1 MSVVSAPAGRLSTTT
16 VYGLTVVVESVRSE
30 GRAALAVHH
39 RAGFRREAV
48 GEEGVA
54 HLLEHVMFR
63 GSAAVP
69 RGTFHDHVLGFA
81 GHAGGTTHQDFT
93 EYTQRVPVG
102 CLDDAVFAEVD
113 RLFAA
118 EIGDEAVAEQLPGVI
133 AEVRHHS
140 GHAFGGFPWPAMGRV
155 LFADHAHAHDGWGDP
170 ADLARMD
177 ASTCRRFHERCYR
190 PADAVLTVVGDV
202 DLETVVGAIDRAC
215 RGHRPAPARTPRD
228 TPRPRWRDGASVR
241 VRVPGEGPSAFAV
254 GYALPDP
261 IDHLDEYL
269 AATVLSDVLTGTRP
283 ADGTPWSAAS
293 GVFGPL
299 EVARG
304 DVLTVTTSGSRASA
318 AEFRRSVDAALTAVA
333 SGAAPSSVLAAA
345 AGVAGSRRLRE
356 RADTEARARSLG
368 RAAVILGDPA
378 AADRA
383 VEIALGVRPRD
394 VRAAAARVVAGVAG
408 SLTVERGASAPTAT
422 DVAPAPPPV
431 PARRRRVLRVDAAAV
446 LDRIVAAAPSRTV
459 VRNGAGAVTVIDPRA
474 DVVELRV
481 RWSVAA
487 GVHRSRIVVH
497 DAAAR
502 AAAHLRRRLRTDA
515 DGPSAQIALDGD
527 ELVVSGSVLAA
538 DVEVWFTEL
547 AAVLDVPIGRLPAAV
562 PRGLD
567 PALDLCAAVA
577 RVLLLDG
584 PEGAEIGPDTP
595 LRAAVCGAPT
605 ILAVATD
612 PVATDPVAPDASPWW
627 GTGTAA
633 RVGRSIADLHG
644 RTVDVPAATPA
655 SILEWSVVDVDGV
668 AAGPTAD
675 PAAYA
680 ALTAIGGFHGARLHA
695 ATTVDAYAGRDTLL
709 GAPRTF
715 VVASGA
721 PGSSLDAMQSD
732 IARWHRDVSER
743 PLDDDE
749 IHRARCFAAGQLS
762 SMIESPAHLADTT
775 SRSLATGTPPETV
788 LALPSAVAAV
798 DPSRVRAAVP
808 DLVAGRCAFTV
819 RSRSRHDYTGTRD
832 HPDHHDTGG
841 TP

>member
-1 MSVVSAPAGRLSTTT
+1 MRPFRAAPFTTT
-16 VYGLTVVVESVRSE
+16 SS
-30 GRAALAVHH
+30 
-39 RAGFRREAV
+39 
-48 GEEGVA
+48 
-54 HLLEHVMFR
+54 
-63 GSAAVP
+63 GSP
-69 RGTFHDHVLGFA
+69 GTR
-81 GHAGGTTHQDFT
+81 GGTTHQDFT

-118 EIGDEAVAEQLPGVI
+118 EIGDEAMAEQLPGVI

-140 GHAFGGFPWPAMGRV
+140 GHAFGGFPWPAMGPV

-269 AATVLSDVLTGTRP
+269 AATVLTGTRP

-304 DVLTVTTSGSRASA
+304 DVLTVTTS
-318 AEFRRSVDAALTAVA
+318 
-333 SGAAPSSVLAAA
+333 
-345 AGVAGSRRLRE
+345 
-356 RADTEARARSLG
+356 
-368 RAAVILGDPA
+368 
-378 AADRA
+378 
-383 VEIALGVRPRD
+383 
-394 VRAAAARVVAGVAG
+394 
-408 SLTVERGASAPTAT
+408 
-422 DVAPAPPPV
+422 
-431 PARRRRVLRVDAAAV
+431 
-446 LDRIVAAAPSRTV
+446 
-459 VRNGAGAVTVIDPRA
+459 
-474 DVVELRV
+474 
-481 RWSVAA
+481 
-487 GVHRSRIVVH
+487 
-497 DAAAR
+497 
-502 AAAHLRRRLRTDA
+502 
-515 DGPSAQIALDGD
+515 
-527 ELVVSGSVLAA
+527 
-538 DVEVWFTEL
+538 
-547 AAVLDVPIGRLPAAV
+547 
-562 PRGLD
+562 
-567 PALDLCAAVA
+567 
-577 RVLLLDG
+577 
-584 PEGAEIGPDTP
+584 
-595 LRAAVCGAPT
+595 
-605 ILAVATD
+605 
-612 PVATDPVAPDASPWW
+612 PWW

-633 RVGRSIADLHG
+633 RVGRSIAGLHG

-655 SILEWSVVDVDGV
+655 STLEWSVVDVDGVDGV

-721 PGSSLDAMQSD
+721 PASSLDAMQSD

>member
-1 MSVVSAPAGRLSTTT
+1 MRIAVVEDNASVAAAVVAALSTCGHEADWLSRGADVLERHAAFDAILLDLGLPDRDGLEVLSDIRAVSTVPVVVLTARGDENSVVLTADVVRPRRRTSVIHGAPGIGSVVLGGAPGLAATLLIGEDLATGDPVADVGWTTGELVELAGRAGGGPRWRGFVDALHHRMSVVSAPARRLSTTT

-63 GSAAVP
+63 GGAAVP

-133 AEVRHHS
+133 AGVRHHS
-140 GHAFGGFPWPAMGRV
+140 GHAFGGFPWPAMGPV

-304 DVLTVTTSGSRASA
+304 DVLTVTTS
-318 AEFRRSVDAALTAVA
+318 
-333 SGAAPSSVLAAA
+333 
-345 AGVAGSRRLRE
+345 
-356 RADTEARARSLG
+356 
-368 RAAVILGDPA
+368 
-378 AADRA
+378 
-383 VEIALGVRPRD
+383 
-394 VRAAAARVVAGVAG
+394 
-408 SLTVERGASAPTAT
+408 
-422 DVAPAPPPV
+422 
-431 PARRRRVLRVDAAAV
+431 
-446 LDRIVAAAPSRTV
+446 
-459 VRNGAGAVTVIDPRA
+459 
-474 DVVELRV
+474 
-481 RWSVAA
+481 
-487 GVHRSRIVVH
+487 
-497 DAAAR
+497 
-502 AAAHLRRRLRTDA
+502 
-515 DGPSAQIALDGD
+515 
-527 ELVVSGSVLAA
+527 
-538 DVEVWFTEL
+538 
-547 AAVLDVPIGRLPAAV
+547 
-562 PRGLD
+562 
-567 PALDLCAAVA
+567 
-577 RVLLLDG
+577 
-584 PEGAEIGPDTP
+584 
-595 LRAAVCGAPT
+595 
-605 ILAVATD
+605 
-612 PVATDPVAPDASPWW
+612 PWW

-633 RVGRSIADLHG
+633 RVGRSIAGLHG

-655 SILEWSVVDVDGV
+655 STLEWSVVDVDGVDGV

-743 PLDDDE
+743 PPDDDE

-819 RSRSRHDYTGTRD
+819 RSRSRHDYTGARD